1 MVLKKSIVIILTIFG
16 LLTMSCK
23 DVTKE
28 IESLT
33 KEESISTV
41 KGTTHYLNDDGI
53 RILLPDAFKRFSAA
67 EYEAVVNKVLPKKDQ
82 KPELDRFRT
91 LRNMDGNFYIFFDEK
106 SYSTYTANAIPYKP
120 ISRKDATN
128 LLALIRENQE
138 KAMEN
143 RKVEIT
149 KLTAKYNDNGLTQI
163 FKAIFK
169 IKDLKSSSESYQT
182 AYFISSN
189 DKTVLIQLST
199 PNQIDFDPYLQQMV
213 F

>member
-1 MVLKKSIVIILTIFG
+1 MVLRKSIVTILAVFCLF
-16 LLTMSCK
+16 LLGCK

-28 IESLT
+28 IDSWT
-33 KEESISTV
+33 TEENKSTV
-41 KGTTHYLNDDGI
+41 KGTTHYLNNDGI
-53 RILLPDAFKRFSAA
+53 RIVLPEAFKRFSAA
-67 EYEAVVNKVLPKKDQ
+67 EYEAVVNEILPKKDRE
-82 KPELDRFRT
+82 PELDRLRT
-91 LRNMDGNFYIFFDEK
+91 LRNMDGNFYVFFDKE

-138 KAMEN
+138 KATEN

-149 KLTAKYNDNGLTQI
+149 KVTAKYNDNGMAQI

-169 IKDLKSSSESYQT
+169 IKDLKTNSETFQT

-199 PNQIDFDPYLQQMV
+199 PIQVDFDPYLQQMV

>member
-16 LLTMSCK
+16 LLTMGCK

-33 KEESISTV
+33 KEENNSTV
-41 KGTTHYLNDDGI
+41 KGTTHFLNDDGI
-53 RILLPDAFKRFSAA
+53 KILLPDAFKRFSAA